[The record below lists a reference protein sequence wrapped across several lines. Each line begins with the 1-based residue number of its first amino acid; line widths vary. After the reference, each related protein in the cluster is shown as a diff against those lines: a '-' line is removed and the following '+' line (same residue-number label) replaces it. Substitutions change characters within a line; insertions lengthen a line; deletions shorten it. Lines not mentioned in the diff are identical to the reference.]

1 MMPGRPHRARVARPE
16 MSGPLS
22 GPLPGPRS
30 APLPGPVP
38 GPLPDTLCC
47 ASILAGGEARR
58 MGGRAKVLLAL
69 GRYPLLH
76 YIVQRARP
84 QISQIM
90 LNINDTVQNY
100 EKFGLS
106 IVSDSYGTE
115 DAGNTT
121 PATGQQAGDAR
132 HRDGPLAGILASLR
146 RAGELPSKPR
156 YLLTLAGD
164 TPFFPCT
171 LAPCLYKAVE
181 ANGWRI
187 AFAASRG
194 RVHPVFA
201 LWDVMLADDLAAY
214 LHAGRS
220 RKVLDFAQRHPH
232 GMAGFEDNDDFDGV
246 LKDPFFNINTPDDL
260 AAARAAIALI

>member
-1 MMPGRPHRARVARPE
+1 MPA
-16 MSGPLS
+16 PLTA
-22 GPLPGPRS
+22 GGLLS
-30 APLPGPVP
+30 APLSDLMP

-58 MGGRAKVLLAL
+58 MGGRAKVLLEL

-76 YIVQRARP
+76 YILQRARP

-90 LNINDTVQNY
+90 LNANESMQNY
-100 EKFGLS
+100 ERFGLS
-106 IVSDSYGTE
+106 IVSDSYGAE
-115 DAGNTT
+115 DSGNTA
-121 PATGQQAGDAR
+121 PATGQQAGEAR
-132 HRDGPLAGILASLR
+132 RQAMTDRQRDGPLAGILASLR

-171 LAPCLYKAVE
+171 LASCLYKAVE

-260 AAARAAIALI
+260 ALARAAIALI